1 MQMDLQ
7 SLEPSTHLIYCVI
20 LLLSLFVVKTF
31 YVCKTLAVQNA
42 MHSGAFYATNYCVSF
57 ASLLGVLLK
66 KKQLKKCALGVG
78 EELGGK
84 QIAQFC
90 LTSLL
95 DRIGK
100 SNLD

>member
-66 KKQLKKCALGVG
+66 INSLKNALLGWVG
-78 EELGGK
+78 IRG
-84 QIAQFC
+84 
-90 LTSLL
+90 
-95 DRIGK
+95 
-100 SNLD
+100 